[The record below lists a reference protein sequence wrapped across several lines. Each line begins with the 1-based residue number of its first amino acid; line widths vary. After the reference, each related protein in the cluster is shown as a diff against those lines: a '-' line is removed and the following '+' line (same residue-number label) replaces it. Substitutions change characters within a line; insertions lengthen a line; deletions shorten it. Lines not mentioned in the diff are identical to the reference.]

1 MAFVPF
7 IETDQP
13 TMAAFNEKF
22 QALHDEVVKFEKGS
36 YVGTGASGSENPT
49 VINFQSEPFAV
60 FITDESDSTISLAF
74 VGQSGFADSA
84 GGVVYQKNKTQLSFY
99 STARTGAA
107 SYQQNASQTTYHYV
121 GLCLKEE

>member
-7 IETDQP
+7 VETDQP
-13 TMAAFNEKF
+13 TMEAFNEKF
-22 QALHDEVVKFEKGS
+22 QALRDEVVKFEKGS
-36 YVGTGASGSENPT
+36 YVGTGTSGSQNPT

-74 VGQSGFADSA
+74 VGQSGFADST

-99 STARTGAA
+99 SIARMNAA
-107 SYQQNASQTTYHYV
+107 SHQLNASETTYHYV